1 MGGVSTS
8 HARLTTTVSRRSFPP
23 AVRPMSAMSSPV
35 SVIDR
40 TLISYPSNVANS
52 MSRHPIRGHAFL
64 LQRAP
69 HYRRDATVEV
79 VDTVN
84 GRVSQ
89 INVDDDRTP
98 HLRLR
103 HDVLALAALGNA
115 DDPTPWRRRDVA
127 TGRKRLHRRGRLE
140 PGEPDFEPSRHV
152 PEGLGRLLN
161 RVDIFGARQRLF
173 PGEVAKFFLRVGQGF
188 DVHLEPEEEV
198 CRPLK
203 ELQRPHP

>member
-64 LQRAP
+64 LQRAS
-69 HYRRDATVEV
+69 HYRRDAAVEI

-89 INVDDDRTP
+89 IDVDYDRTP

-115 DDPTPWRRRDVA
+115 NDPASRRRRDVA
-127 TGRKRLHRRGRLE
+127 AASERLDGRGRPE
-140 PGEPDFEPSRHV
+140 P
-152 PEGLGRLLN
+152 L
-161 RVDIFGARQRLF
+161 
-173 PGEVAKFFLRVGQGF
+173 
-188 DVHLEPEEEV
+188 
-198 CRPLK
+198 
-203 ELQRPHP
+203 